1 MLEIHTRDG
10 SFAWVPEYEFFLIT
24 HIDGSDDNKLSGVI
38 GFGVPQTPQ
47 EDEPTESFIQALV
60 DNYQIEDST
69 FSLYICDDSDP
80 D

>member
-1 MLEIHTRDG
+1 M
-10 SFAWVPEYEFFLIT
+10 
-24 HIDGSDDNKLSGVI
+24 I

-60 DNYQIEDST
+60 GNYQIEDST

-80 D
+80 DQDCSPSMTLGNSNEEYIKDDQ